1 MSIVGPPGQAIEKS
15 GLRGLR
21 MGDAQIAPSHGNF
34 IVNLG
39 TASSSDVL
47 ALIRMIR
54 QTVYDR
60 TQFWMDCEVRYVTPE
75 GAVMQAHHA
84 CDGQTIALSI

>member
-1 MSIVGPPGQAIEKS
+1 MYEVVGPPGKAIEES
-15 GLRGLR
+15 RLRGLR
-21 MGDAQIAPSHGNF
+21 MGDAQIAPCHGNF

-39 TASSSDVL
+39 RASSRDVL

-60 TQFWMDCEVRYVTPE
+60 TQYWMDCEVRYVTPE
-75 GAVMQAHHA
+75 GAVIQAHLA
-84 CDGQTIALSI
+84 QP